1 MEEEARVLVEAEVLK
16 AVALAT
22 EAEAQL
28 MAQLPAEAV
37 ALEVDRVAAAVEFD
51 WPVQLQI
58 L

>member
-1 MEEEARVLVEAEVLK
+1 LEEEARVLVEAEVLK
-16 AVALAT
+16 ALAS

-37 ALEVDRVAAAVEFD
+37 ALEVDRVAAAVEVD